1 MIHTSCRSESSNFSL
16 VILDILDNWWKVPFL
31 SFFYPNLGMLSHL
44 KILYLLSLK
53 NLLWACEILFETQFG
68 KKSTW
73 QHWVAKL
80 VKLNK
85 RYPTLYIANCTNPMY
100 ENSQHVTSACHQTSK
115 LFQHSLNPYSVY
127 LSDKKNDRER
137 YFSFD

>member
-1 MIHTSCRSESSNFSL
+1 
-16 VILDILDNWWKVPFL
+16 
-31 SFFYPNLGMLSHL
+31 MLSHL

-127 LSDKKNDRER
+127 LSDKKMIEKDIFRSINLCNKYSWTWKLCYILNSQFIEQSVSVNV
-137 YFSFD
+137 YK